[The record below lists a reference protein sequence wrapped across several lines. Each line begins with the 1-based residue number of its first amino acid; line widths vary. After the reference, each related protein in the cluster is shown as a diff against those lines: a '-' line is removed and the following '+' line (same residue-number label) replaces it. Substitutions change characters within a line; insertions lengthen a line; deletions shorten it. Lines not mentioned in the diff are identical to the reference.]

1 MLKYHKIIL
10 LALIIVS
17 FYLPAPFLPLFDLDE
32 GAFSEATR
40 EMLLNH
46 NYITTYLN
54 GELRF
59 DKPIL
64 IYWLQALSV
73 KHFGLN
79 EFALRLPSILAA
91 TFWAI
96 ITYLFAKRYFN
107 EKIAF
112 LSTLFMVSSLQITII
127 AKAAIAD
134 SLLNFFLAATL
145 FFLFE
150 YTKTQDKKLLYLA
163 SVAAAFGVLTKG
175 PIALFIPFMTL
186 FFYCLSKKNLKFFL
200 NTIFN
205 PIALLLFF
213 AIAAPWYILEYLDQG
228 QKFIDGFFLKHNIS
242 RFRTPLEHHSGSFF
256 YYIPVVLLGLMPFTS
271 VFLKLL
277 TQIKKLF
284 KSDFFRYF
292 FILFGFVFFFF
303 SLSGTKLPHYVIYGY
318 SGLFIMMAALFEK
331 IKSSFW
337 LLLPVLLF
345 YFVLLSLPF
354 LAPYIHTHDH
364 FANILLS
371 NASKEFGLFYKLYFL
386 FAAFLTFWLIF
397 NRQLDTIAKSIITA
411 FVFIIGVNF
420 IAAKAYANLAQ
431 MPIKEAALIAKK
443 EDLNVVMYKV
453 NTPSFIV
460 YSQHLVKKAKPKAG
474 DIVFT
479 KVTALKKFAKYKIL
493 YKKYAY
499 ALIKVEK

>member
-54 GELRF
+54 GALRF

-73 KHFGLN
+73 KLFGLN
-79 EFALRLPSILAA
+79 EFALRLPSIIAA
-91 TFWAI
+91 TFWAM
-96 ITYLFAKRYFN
+96 ITYFFAKRYFN
-107 EKIAF
+107 QKIAF

-134 SLLNFFLAATL
+134 SLLNFFLATTL
-145 FFLFE
+145 FLLFE
-150 YTKTQDKKLLYLA
+150 YTKTQKKQLLYLA
-163 SVAAAFGVLTKG
+163 SAAAAFGVLTKG
-175 PIALFIPFMTL
+175 PVALFIPFMTL
-186 FFYCLSKKNLKFFL
+186 FFYLLSKKNLKLFF
-200 NTIFN
+200 NIIFN
-205 PIALLLFF
+205 PTALLLFF
-213 AIAAPWYILEYLDQG
+213 AIALPWYILEYLDQG

-242 RFRTPLEHHSGSFF
+242 RFRTALEHHSGSIF
-256 YYIPVVLLGLMPFTS
+256 YYIPVVIVGLMPFS
-271 VFLKLL
+271 FVFLKLL
-277 TQIKKLF
+277 SQIKKYLNN
-284 KSDFFRYF
+284 DFFRYF
-292 FILFGFVFFFF
+292 LILFGFVFFFF
-303 SLSGTKLPHYVIYGY
+303 SLSSTKLPHYVIYGY
-318 SGLFIMMAALFEK
+318 SGLFVMMAVVFEK
-331 IKSSFW
+331 MKSTFW
-337 LLLPVLLF
+337 LLLPAAFFYFLLF
-345 YFVLLSLPF
+345 LLPF
-354 LAPYIHTHDH
+354 LAPYIHTHDQ

-371 NASKEFGLFYKLYFL
+371 NAPKEFALFYKLYFL
-386 FAAFLTFWLIF
+386 FAILLTLWLLF
-397 NRQLDTIAKSIITA
+397 NQQLDTIAKSIITA
-411 FVFIIGVNF
+411 FVFVIGVNF
-420 IAAKAYANLAQ
+420 VTARAYANLAQ
-431 MPIKEAALIAKK
+431 MPIKEAALIAKNK
-443 EDLNVVMYKV
+443 GLKVVMYKV
-453 NTPSFIV
+453 NTPSFMV
-460 YSQHLVKKAKPKAG
+460 YSQHLVKKTKPKVG